1 MKTVISELK
10 ERLSLWKNY
19 HRTAK
24 ADGDKCDAQKYWNYM
39 KELRAAIKKLETP

>member
-10 ERLSLWKNY
+10 ERITQWKNY

-24 ADGDKCDAQKYWNYM
+24 AIGDKYDARKYWNYM